1 MLGFLQ
7 QNLGTIVVGVILAV
21 ILVAVFLKIR
31 KDKKNGKG
39 CGCGCEGCSSAGMC
53 SSGTGAKTKIN

>member
-7 QNLGTIVVGVILAV
+7 ANLGTIIVAAVVAM
-21 ILVAVFLKIR
+21 ILVAVIIKIR

-39 CGCGCEGCSSAGMC
+39 CSCGCGCEGCPSAGMC
-53 SSGTGAKTKIN
+53 SSGVSKKSN